1 MRLNSNGEVHTSREE
16 RILRRAWLQ
25 TTPPGNVRH
34 LSTTFRLGYQDSNL
48 RQSAQFRRPP
58 RGGRAASGLLTEI
71 RATPV
76 SICLGGSMKGEAAQP
91 DV

>member
-16 RILRRAWLQ
+16 RISRRAWLQ
-25 TTPPGNVRH
+25 TIPPGNVLH

-58 RGGRAASGLLTEI
+58 RGERASDRNSRNTRINLPRRFDE
-71 RATPV
+71 R
-76 SICLGGSMKGEAAQP
+76 
-91 DV
+91 